1 MAQKSEELHWIIS
14 TIWLY
19 CKYKGNAS
27 FEKKTT
33 QSASCLYFSD
43 LNVNIR
49 IFGEESKNSYSI

>member
-43 LNVNIR
+43 L
-49 IFGEESKNSYSI
+49 